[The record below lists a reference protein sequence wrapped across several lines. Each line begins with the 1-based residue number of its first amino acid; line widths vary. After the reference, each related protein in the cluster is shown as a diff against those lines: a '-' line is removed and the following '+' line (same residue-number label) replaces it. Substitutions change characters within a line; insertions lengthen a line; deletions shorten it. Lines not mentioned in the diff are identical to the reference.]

1 MTLNL
6 NNFKPNSTRRM
17 NKDMKRILLVDDDI
31 DSGYVF
37 ELMLKKEG
45 YIVDVFIDPNEALSA
60 FKSGYYDLIIL
71 DYRMEGLNGLEF
83 ILNVRKVDSLVKAIL
98 LTAWEP
104 ESLGDEVQKWF
115 VKVLSKPLFSEVLIK
130 EVRLAFCTS

>member
-1 MTLNL
+1 M
-6 NNFKPNSTRRM
+6 RV

-45 YIVDVFIDPNEALSA
+45 YIVDAFIDPNEALSA

-83 ILNVRKVDSLVKAIL
+83 ILNVRKVDRLVKAIL

-104 ESLGDEVQKWF
+104 QSLGDEVQKWF

-130 EVRLAFCTS
+130 EVRLAFGTS

>member
-1 MTLNL
+1 MTS
-6 NNFKPNSTRRM
+6 NNMR
-17 NKDMKRILLVDDDI
+17 RILLVDDEEDVTL
-31 DSGYVF
+31 VF
-37 ELMLKKEG
+37 ELTLRKEG
-45 YIVDVFIDPNEALSA
+45 YIVDVFTNPNKALSA

-104 ESLGDEVQKWF
+104 QSLGDDVQKWF
-115 VKVLSKPLFSEVLIK
+115 VRVLSKPLFSEVLIK
-130 EVRLAFCTS
+130 EVGLVLA

>member
-1 MTLNL
+1 M
-6 NNFKPNSTRRM
+6 RM
-17 NKDMKRILLVDDDI
+17 NKDVKRILLVDDDI

-45 YIVDVFIDPNEALSA
+45 YIVDAFIDPNEALSA

-83 ILNVRKVDSLVKAIL
+83 ILNVRKVDRMVKAIL

-104 ESLGDEVQKWF
+104 QSLGDEVQKWF
-115 VKVLSKPLFSEVLIK
+115 VKVLSKPLFAEVLIK
-130 EVRLAFCTS
+130 EVRLALNNI

>member
-1 MTLNL
+1 MTS
-6 NNFKPNSTRRM
+6 NNMR
-17 NKDMKRILLVDDDI
+17 RILLVDNEEDVTL
-31 DSGYVF
+31 VF
-37 ELMLKKEG
+37 ELMLRKEG
-45 YIVDVFIDPNEALSA
+45 YIVDVFTDPNKALSA

-71 DYRMEGLNGLEF
+71 DYRMAELNGLEF

-130 EVRLAFCTS
+130 EVGLALA

>member
-1 MTLNL
+1 MTS
-6 NNFKPNSTRRM
+6 NNMR
-17 NKDMKRILLVDDDI
+17 RILLVDNEEDVI
-31 DSGYVF
+31 LVF
-37 ELMLKKEG
+37 ELMLRKEG
-45 YIVDVFIDPNEALSA
+45 YIVDAFTDPNKALSA

-130 EVRLAFCTS
+130 EVGLALA

>member
-1 MTLNL
+1 
-6 NNFKPNSTRRM
+6 
-17 NKDMKRILLVDDDI
+17 MKRILLVDDDI

-130 EVRLAFCTS
+130 EVGLALA